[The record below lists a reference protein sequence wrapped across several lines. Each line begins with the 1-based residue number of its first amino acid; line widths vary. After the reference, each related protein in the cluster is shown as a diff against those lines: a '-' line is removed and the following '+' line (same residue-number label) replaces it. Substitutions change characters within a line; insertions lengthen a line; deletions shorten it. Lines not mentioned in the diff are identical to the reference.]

1 MSYSKCVV
9 IFSGGA
15 DSTVI
20 LHHAIKNF
28 EEVYCLTY
36 NYNQRHKLEIDKA
49 INYTA
54 DLGVGPDQKIKQ
66 HIVVDLTF
74 YAKLADSSA
83 LTNPDIDV
91 PKMRDVIG
99 EAQNKSHVPNRNMT
113 MLSIAAAYAESR
125 GCETVLY
132 GAALVDDTSGHW
144 DGTSEFLKRI
154 NDCLALNRLHKIQVE
169 APLIKLSKE
178 EIFKYGIELG
188 ADFSKT
194 LTCYNGEEIA
204 CGTCPACSS
213 RIAGW
218 VKAKLI
224 DPVKYAV
231 DIDWNKYGCQ
241 PIMS

>member
-1 MSYSKCVV
+1 MSKCVV

-28 EEVYCLTY
+28 DKVYCLTY
-36 NYNQRHKLEIDKA
+36 NYNQRHKLEIEKA

-54 DLGVGPDQKIKQ
+54 DLGVGEGQKIEQ
-66 HIVVDLTF
+66 HIIVDLTF

-83 LTNPDIDV
+83 LTNSNIEV

-125 GCETVLY
+125 ECDTVLY

-144 DGTSEFLKRI
+144 DGTGEFLKRI
-154 NDCLALNRLHKIQVE
+154 NDCLSLNRLHKIQVQ
-169 APLIKLSKE
+169 APLIKMTKE

-194 LTCYNGEEIA
+194 LTCYNGEEVG

-213 RIAGW
+213 RIQGW
-218 VKAKLI
+218 IMAKLI

-231 DIDWNKYGCQ
+231 HIDWNAYGCK

>member
-1 MSYSKCVV
+1 MSKCVV

-28 EEVYCLTY
+28 DEVYCLTY
-36 NYNQRHKLEIDKA
+36 NYNQRHKLEIEKA

-54 DLGVGPDQKIKQ
+54 DLGVGEGQKIQQ
-66 HIVVDLTF
+66 HTIVDLTF

-125 GCETVLY
+125 KCDTVLY

-194 LTCYNGEEIA
+194 LTCYNGDQIA

-224 DPVKYAV
+224 DPIQYAI
-231 DIDWNKYGCQ
+231 DINWIKYGCQ
-241 PIMS
+241 PIIS

>member
-1 MSYSKCVV
+1 MSKCVV

-28 EEVYCLTY
+28 DKVYCLTY
-36 NYNQRHKLEIDKA
+36 NYNQRHKLEIEKA
-49 INYTA
+49 INYTS
-54 DLGVGPDQKIKQ
+54 DLGVGEGQKIEQ
-66 HIVVDLTF
+66 HIVVDLSF

-83 LTNPDIDV
+83 LTNPNIDV
-91 PKMRDVIG
+91 PKMKDVIG

-113 MLSIAAAYAESR
+113 MLSIAAAYAEAK

-144 DGTSEFLKRI
+144 DGTREFLERI
-154 NDCLALNRLHKIQVE
+154 NSCLALNRLHKIQIE
-169 APLIKLSKE
+169 APLIKMSKE

-194 LTCYNGEEIA
+194 LTCYNGEEVA

-213 RIAGW
+213 RIRGFLDT
-218 VKAKLI
+218 KKYK
-224 DPVKYAV
+224 DPIPYAITIPWEKY
-231 DIDWNKYGCQ
+231 NCY
-241 PIMS
+241 

>member
-1 MSYSKCVV
+1 MSKCVV

-28 EEVYCLTY
+28 DKVYCLTY
-36 NYNQRHKLEIDKA
+36 NYNQRHKLEIEKA
-49 INYTA
+49 INYTS
-54 DLGVGPDQKIKQ
+54 DLGVGEGQKIEQ
-66 HIVVDLTF
+66 HIVVDLSF

-83 LTNPDIDV
+83 LTNPDIEV
-91 PKMRDVIG
+91 PKMKDVIG

-113 MLSIAAAYAESR
+113 MLSIAAAYAEAK

-144 DGTSEFLKRI
+144 DGTREFLERI
-154 NDCLALNRLHKIQVE
+154 NSCLALNRLHKIQIE

-194 LTCYNGEEIA
+194 LTCYNGQEVA
-204 CGTCPACSS
+204 DGVCPACTA
-213 RIAGW
+213 RIKGFIN
-218 VKAKLI
+218 AKLI
-224 DPVKYAV
+224 DPIPYA
-231 DIDWNKYGCQ
+231 ITIPWEKYGCQ
-241 PIMS
+241 TILQ

>member
-1 MSYSKCVV
+1 MSKCVV

-36 NYNQRHKLEIDKA
+36 NYNQRHKLEIEKA

-54 DLGVGPDQKIKQ
+54 DLGVGEGQKIVQ
-66 HIVVDLTF
+66 HIVVDLSF

-91 PKMRDVIG
+91 PKMKDVIG

-113 MLSIAAAYAESR
+113 MLSIAAAYAEAK

-144 DGTSEFLKRI
+144 DGTKEFLERI
-154 NDCLALNRLHKIQVE
+154 NSCLALNRLHKIQIE

-178 EIFKYGIELG
+178 EIFRYGLTLD

-194 LTCYNGEEIA
+194 LTCYNGQEIA

-213 RIAGW
+213 RIQGW
-218 VKAKLI
+218 IKAKLI
-224 DPVKYAV
+224 DPVKYAI
-231 DIDWNKYGCQ
+231 DIDWNKYGCY